1 MSNAVYTSLTRL
13 QGLEMEMRS
22 VANNLANS
30 STTGYKSDR
39 PYFAEFLVSTESDF
53 GSLSMGGVN
62 GQIFNLDQGALKL
75 TGGSLDVA
83 IQGDGYFAVD
93 TAQGPRLT
101 RAGSFTVSPDG
112 VLMDPQ
118 GSAVLAAGGN
128 PINLPENATNIA
140 ISADGALTVDGQIIN
155 RLGVFEANGELQRE
169 TSTYFIAPE
178 GYQAI
183 ETGMV
188 VQGALEQSNVSPV
201 LEISRMIEVQRAY
214 EAGQSLIE
222 IDGNRLEQTIS
233 TLRER

>member
-13 QGLEMEMRS
+13 HGLEMEMRS

-39 PYFAEFLVSTESDF
+39 PYFAEFLVSTESAM

-62 GQIFNLDQGALKL
+62 GQIFNLDQGAIKM
-75 TGGSLDVA
+75 TGASLDAA

-101 RAGSFTVSPDG
+101 RAGSFTLSPDG

-128 PINLPENATNIA
+128 PINIPENASNIA
-140 ISADGALTVDGQIIN
+140 IGADGTLTVDGEIVN
-155 RLGVFEANGELQRE
+155 RLGVFEATGELQRE
-169 TSTYFIAPE
+169 TSTYFVAPQ

-183 ETGMV
+183 ETATV

-222 IDGNRLEQTIS
+222 LDGNRLEQTIS

>member
-39 PYFAEFLVSTESDF
+39 PYFAEFLVSTESDL

-62 GQIFNLDQGALKL
+62 GQIFNLDQGALNL

-112 VLMDPQ
+112 VLMDPM

-128 PINLPENATNIA
+128 PINIPDNATTIA
-140 ISADGALTVDGQIIN
+140 IAADGALTVNGQIVN
-155 RLGVFEANGELQRE
+155 RIGVFEANGQIQRE
-169 TSTYFIAPE
+169 TSTYFVAPE

-183 ETGMV
+183 ETASV

-214 EAGQSLIE
+214 EAGQSLVE
-222 IDGNRLEQTIS
+222 LDDNRMEQTIS